1 MQLGDV
7 NWRSGV
13 ALDNGSPPNSN
24 CQCRHYAEE
33 HKAQTAKQNSS
44 LAGHGERPC
53 SVRPLFPVPW
63 PYLSRAFFRN
73 MAFLSSTPAKLS
85 LPNFSAKARATSNAT
100 TFSTITEAAGT
111 AHTSLRS

>member
-1 MQLGDV
+1 MQLGGG
-7 NWRSGV
+7 NLRSGV
-13 ALDNGSPPNSN
+13 ALDNGSHPNSN

-63 PYLSRAFFRN
+63 PYLSRAIFRN
-73 MAFLSSTPAKLS
+73 MACLACISAKLS
-85 LPNFSAKARATSNAT
+85 LPNFSAKARATSNAP
-100 TFSTITEAAGT
+100 TFS
-111 AHTSLRS
+111 